1 MEYMKPTPISKDVI
15 DGAIESIGIRDF
27 SRATIREVVAVAQ
40 KAEAVS
46 GVEFIKMEMGV
57 PGLPPAA
64 PGLKAQIAALER
76 GIPQLYPNINGLPE
90 LKEEASRF
98 IKAFIGVDVA
108 AEGCVPVC
116 GSMQGTYASFLTSA
130 QSREN
135 GTILFIDPGFPVQKQ
150 QCVVMG
156 VPYETF
162 DVYDFR
168 GEKLGPKLESYLEKG
183 NIAAIVYSNPNNPS
197 WVCLREDELK
207 TIGEL
212 ATKYDVVVLE
222 DLAYFAMDFR
232 KDLSTP
238 FQPPYQPTVA
248 RYTDNYVL
256 LISGSK
262 AFSYAGER
270 IGVTCIS
277 DRLYNREY
285 PLLTRKY
292 SNGRF
297 GPVFIHRVLY
307 ALSSGTSHSAQY
319 ALAAMLKA
327 ATDGEYDFR
336 GVVSEYGRRARLLKE
351 IFVRHGFTIV
361 YDKDLDEPVADG
373 FYFTIGY
380 PGMTGG
386 ELAREL
392 MYYGVSAI
400 TLDTTGS
407 NQQGLRV
414 CTSFIKDHQYDIL
427 EERMKIFEE
436 NR

>member
-116 GSMQGTYASFLTSA
+116 GSMQGTYASFLTCA

-197 WVCLREDELK
+197 WVCLREDEL
-207 TIGEL
+207 
-212 ATKYDVVVLE
+212 
-222 DLAYFAMDFR
+222 
-232 KDLSTP
+232 
-238 FQPPYQPTVA
+238 
-248 RYTDNYVL
+248 
-256 LISGSK
+256 
-262 AFSYAGER
+262 
-270 IGVTCIS
+270 
-277 DRLYNREY
+277 
-285 PLLTRKY
+285 
-292 SNGRF
+292 
-297 GPVFIHRVLY
+297 
-307 ALSSGTSHSAQY
+307 
-319 ALAAMLKA
+319 
-327 ATDGEYDFR
+327 
-336 GVVSEYGRRARLLKE
+336 
-351 IFVRHGFTIV
+351 
-361 YDKDLDEPVADG
+361 
-373 FYFTIGY
+373 
-380 PGMTGG
+380 
-386 ELAREL
+386 
-392 MYYGVSAI
+392 
-400 TLDTTGS
+400 
-407 NQQGLRV
+407 
-414 CTSFIKDHQYDIL
+414 
-427 EERMKIFEE
+427 
-436 NR
+436 